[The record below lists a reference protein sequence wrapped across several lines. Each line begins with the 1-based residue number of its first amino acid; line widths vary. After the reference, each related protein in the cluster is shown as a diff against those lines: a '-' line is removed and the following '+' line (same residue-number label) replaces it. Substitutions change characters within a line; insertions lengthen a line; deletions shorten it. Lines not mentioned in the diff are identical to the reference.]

1 MVHDYRNKSVL
12 LSFNNPKRPLIMP
25 IRYLFVSC
33 FLLLMGHS
41 VQAARGIFQ
50 TYAIVNVNNTGNQY
64 RAGGANADNATSFS
78 GNNFGTAA
86 TSIFL
91 NGGEIKTFKNGS
103 SDVTGAKIY
112 YRVYPSGSPAGTFV
126 EVNLPFGQDL
136 GGGNQKWTATNAAIN
151 IAAGLAPGTYQL
163 EVYWKITSN
172 EGDVFDSN
180 GGNNYK
186 ATFTTTSSTLP
197 VTLSRF
203 TATPGPQR
211 TAQLDWATASERN
224 NARFEIERGPDAL
237 HFVGIGQVEGSG
249 TTVEA
254 RSYSFI
260 DRSPNPGP
268 NYYRLRQVDQ
278 DGTVSVSPIRT
289 VLIRTNGDLLVL
301 GNPAINQLVI
311 SGLEDSSA
319 VLIADMQGRT
329 VHQQRI
335 TRSVCELDVTS
346 WSAGVYLL
354 TVTES
359 TGVRSLVRVLV
370 QH

>member
-1 MVHDYRNKSVL
+1 MVHDCRNKSVI
-12 LSFNNPKRPLIMP
+12 LSFNNPKHPLIMP

-64 RAGGANADNATSFS
+64 RAGGANADNATAFS

-103 SDVTGAKIY
+103 SDVTGAKLY
-112 YRVYPSGSPAGTFV
+112 YRVYPASASPTGAFV

-136 GGGNQKWTATNAAIN
+136 GGGNQKWTATTAAIN
-151 IAAGLAPGTYQL
+151 IAAGLTPGTYQL

-186 ATFTTTSSTLP
+186 ATFTITSSTLP
-197 VTLSRF
+197 VTLARF
-203 TATPGPQR
+203 AATPGPQR
-211 TAQLDWATASERN
+211 TAQLDWTTASERN

-237 HFVGIGQVEGSG
+237 HWSGRGQ
-249 TTVEA
+249 
-254 RSYSFI
+254 RHHR
-260 DRSPNPGP
+260 RSPQLFIHRPISQHRPQLLPAPAGRSGR
-268 NYYRLRQVDQ
+268 YGQRFAHT
-278 DGTVSVSPIRT
+278 DGTDPHQRRFAGAGQSGSKPT
-289 VLIRTNGDLLVL
+289 D
-301 GNPAINQLVI
+301 NQWP
-311 SGLEDSSA
+311 
-319 VLIADMQGRT
+319 GR
-329 VHQQRI
+329 QQYGP
-335 TRSVCELDVTS
+335 C
-346 WSAGVYLL
+346 G
-354 TVTES
+354 
-359 TGVRSLVRVLV
+359 
-370 QH
+370 